1 MCLCKA
7 KLKGTSGNLLQYGQ
21 PLSIPVC
28 VFSHLIAEQRLGFPL
43 GHWRPELSGYR
54 RETPKCFPATTGH
67 TTFFLMK
74 AEIFLHSLM
83 TLQAKA
89 SSPEL
94 TVAQGAVNDGPGKV
108 NALAVQ

>member
-1 MCLCKA
+1 
-7 KLKGTSGNLLQYGQ
+7 
-21 PLSIPVC
+21 
-28 VFSHLIAEQRLGFPL
+28 
-43 GHWRPELSGYR
+43 
-54 RETPKCFPATTGH
+54 
-67 TTFFLMK
+67 MK